1 MPGVG
6 LSVADMSTPPPS
18 SIQGLI
24 GEALRESSE
33 LARKEIAL
41 FRTEMLSNVRTLFMG
56 LAMIVAAA
64 VFAIV
69 SLLVL
74 IDALVKYVAT
84 LVNSE
89 WLAAL
94 IVGGVLL
101 LIAIVLGVIGAKAM
115 SLANLAPTRT
125 TRQVRQDARALSERV
140 SG

>member
-1 MPGVG
+1 
-6 LSVADMSTPPPS
+6 MSNPPPG

-24 GEALRESSE
+24 GDALRETGD

-41 FRTEMLSNVRTLFMG
+41 FRTEMVSNVRTLFIG
-56 LAMIVAAA
+56 LAMMVAAA
-64 VFAIV
+64 VFAVV

-74 IDALVKYVAT
+74 IGAFVKFVAT
-84 LVNSE
+84 LVHSD

-101 LIAIVLGVIGAKAM
+101 LVAVILGVVGARAM
-115 SLANLAPTRT
+115 SLSNLAPTRT
-125 TRQVRQDARALSERV
+125 SRQVRQDARALSERV